1 MKQLFKENFTIEQIQ
16 NIFDDWNNKGV
27 LYGWEDIEASKVQK
41 LLEQNGYNLDSI
53 KVMRKAFDTLYLLN
67 REGYSND

>member
-1 MKQLFKENFTIEQIQ
+1 MKQLFKENFTSEQIQ
-16 NIFDDWNNKGV
+16 NIFYDWNNKGV

-67 REGYSND
+67 REGTSI

>member
-16 NIFDDWNNKGV
+16 NIFYDWNNKGV
-27 LYGWEDIEASKVQK
+27 LYGWEDIEASKVKK

-67 REGYSND
+67 LEGTSI

>member
-1 MKQLFKENFTIEQIQ
+1 MKQLFKENFTSEQIQ

-67 REGYSND
+67 REGTSI